1 LLWAAALVVAAG
13 VAGLVIALLPEHH
26 GGIASSVESGPVQ
39 TVARPKQVRMTP
51 HVRRRID
58 RLFDRFVPAAI
69 ARRDPIGA
77 RAYVTPSL
85 RSQATRAEW
94 RAGTIPVP
102 PFDPAGTTFHGWT
115 TIYSYPRDI
124 SVELTLEP
132 RRPRDPVGSF
142 VVNLKRPGSRWLVDG
157 IYAHGTHGGESAA
170 APNTTAA
177 PTTTEPVIG
186 GSRGRARRRLAP
198 RSARLP
204 LADRDRPDPRVR
216 TRLAGRP
223 TGQPQA
229 STGPL
234 ERAPAASPS
243 PQPSVELLQG
253 GQREFDHLC
262 LAPLTGLDLDRVQR
276 PEQRVPF
283 RRLLGEQVS
292 R

>member
-157 IYAHGTHGGESAA
+157 IYAHGTHGGESAS

-186 GSRGRARRRLAP
+186 GSRGRLGAVWLLVPLAFLSLIVIVP
-198 RSARLP
+198 ILVFGRDW
-204 LADRDRPDPRVR
+204 LADRR
-216 TRLAGRP
+216 
-223 TGQPQA
+223 
-229 STGPL
+229 
-234 ERAPAASPS
+234 
-243 PQPSVELLQG
+243 
-253 GQREFDHLC
+253 
-262 LAPLTGLDLDRVQR
+262 
-276 PEQRVPF
+276 
-283 RRLLGEQVS
+283 VS
-292 R
+292 RRHRRDLSKELPPLPRPRNRP